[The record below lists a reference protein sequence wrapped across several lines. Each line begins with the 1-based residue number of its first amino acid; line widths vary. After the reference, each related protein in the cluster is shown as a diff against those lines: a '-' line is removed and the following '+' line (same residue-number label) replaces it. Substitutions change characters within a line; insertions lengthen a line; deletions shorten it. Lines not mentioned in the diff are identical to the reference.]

1 MIIASKHFPRI
12 ITGAVLVSVLG
23 TALYLS
29 GPYLFG
35 LLLLFTLVGLWEF
48 YAMFWPLKA
57 NIGGLA
63 LGGLLITAAWMR
75 PEMVVMTLALS
86 TLILACMFLFC
97 WSHDDKYRFTR
108 VAVLAGGLL
117 YVPMLIMPALNFSI
131 HEQLLLIC
139 TAAGSSGEATAGTAA
154 GSDTVAYFFGMRFG
168 KHKIWPKVSPKKSVE
183 GSAAGLAA
191 SVVVAVCFGLAFGVP
206 ATGISDYALLGLV
219 LGVMA
224 QLGDFFESALKRS
237 RSVKDSGNVL
247 PGHGGVLDRV
257 DSLLFDPDLR
267 VCQGPHDILLKRIAL
282 QERLRKE
289 GKALSM
295 NVFPPFLKPAGTEP
309 NLSLQKAFALIASLS
324 AGAGKH

>member
-57 NIGGLA
+57 NIGGRILGLA

-117 YVPMLIMPALNFSI
+117 YVPMLIAPPEFSFTSN
-131 HEQLLLIC
+131 C
-139 TAAGSSGEATAGTAA
+139 CSSVRRRVRT
-154 GSDTVAYFFGMRFG
+154 R
-168 KHKIWPKVSPKKSVE
+168 WPISSVCASASTKSGPKSVPRRASKAAPP
-183 GSAAGLAA
+183 GSPPAWSWRSVLASRSA
-191 SVVVAVCFGLAFGVP
+191 CP
-206 ATGISDYALLGLV
+206 RTGISDYAP
-219 LGVMA
+219 A
-224 QLGDFFESALKRS
+224 RPRAR
-237 RSVKDSGNVL
+237 R
-247 PGHGGVLDRV
+247 HGPAWR
-257 DSLLFDPDLR
+257 
-267 VCQGPHDILLKRIAL
+267 
-282 QERLRKE
+282 
-289 GKALSM
+289 
-295 NVFPPFLKPAGTEP
+295 FL
-309 NLSLQKAFALIASLS
+309 
-324 AGAGKH
+324 

>member
-57 NIGGLA
+57 NIGGRILGLA

-139 TAAGSSGEATAGTAA
+139 TAAGS
-154 GSDTVAYFFGMRFG
+154 DTVAYSASTKSGPKSAPRRASKAAPPG
-168 KHKIWPKVSPKKSVE
+168 SPPAWSWRSVLASRSACPRLASATTPCSASCSASWPSLAISLNRRSSVPVR
-183 GSAAGLAA
+183 SRIQAT
-191 SVVVAVCFGLAFGVP
+191 SCP
-206 ATGISDYALLGLV
+206 AT
-219 LGVMA
+219 
-224 QLGDFFESALKRS
+224 
-237 RSVKDSGNVL
+237 
-247 PGHGGVLDRV
+247 
-257 DSLLFDPDLR
+257 
-267 VCQGPHDILLKRIAL
+267 
-282 QERLRKE
+282 
-289 GKALSM
+289 
-295 NVFPPFLKPAGTEP
+295 AGSSIVWTACC
-309 NLSLQKAFALIASLS
+309 S
-324 AGAGKH
+324 

>member
-57 NIGGLA
+57 NIGGRILGLA

-139 TAAGSSGEATAGTAA
+139 TAAGS
-154 GSDTVAYFFGMRFG
+154 DTVAYFFGMRFG

-191 SVVVAVCFGLAFGVP
+191 SVVVAVCFGLAFGV
-206 ATGISDYALLGLV
+206 
-219 LGVMA
+219 MA

-257 DSLLFDPDLR
+257 DSLLFVIPTYECAR
-267 VCQGPHDILLKRIAL
+267 AL
-282 QERLRKE
+282 
-289 GKALSM
+289 M
-295 NVFPPFLKPAGTEP
+295 TFF
-309 NLSLQKAFALIASLS
+309 
-324 AGAGKH
+324 

>member
-57 NIGGLA
+57 NIGGRILGLA

-139 TAAGSSGEATAGTAA
+139 TAAGS
-154 GSDTVAYFFGMRFG
+154 DTVAYFFGMRFG

-183 GSAAGLAA
+183 GSAAGSPPAWSWRSVLASRSACQRLA
-191 SVVVAVCFGLAFGVP
+191 SATTPCSASCSASWPSLAISLNRRSSVPVRSRIQATSCP
-206 ATGISDYALLGLV
+206 AT
-219 LGVMA
+219 
-224 QLGDFFESALKRS
+224 
-237 RSVKDSGNVL
+237 
-247 PGHGGVLDRV
+247 
-257 DSLLFDPDLR
+257 
-267 VCQGPHDILLKRIAL
+267 
-282 QERLRKE
+282 
-289 GKALSM
+289 
-295 NVFPPFLKPAGTEP
+295 AGSSIVWTACC
-309 NLSLQKAFALIASLS
+309 S
-324 AGAGKH
+324 

>member
-57 NIGGLA
+57 NIGGRILGLA

-139 TAAGSSGEATAGTAA
+139 TAAGSDTAGTADA
-154 GSDTVAYFFGMRFG
+154 TASA
-168 KHKIWPKVSPKKSVE
+168 

-257 DSLLFDPDLR
+257 DSLLFVIPTYECAR
-267 VCQGPHDILLKRIAL
+267 AL
-282 QERLRKE
+282 
-289 GKALSM
+289 M
-295 NVFPPFLKPAGTEP
+295 TFF
-309 NLSLQKAFALIASLS
+309 
-324 AGAGKH
+324 

>member
-57 NIGGLA
+57 NIGGRILGLA

-139 TAAGSSGEATAGTAA
+139 TAAGS
-154 GSDTVAYFFGMRFG
+154 DTVAYFF
-168 KHKIWPKVSPKKSVE
+168 
-183 GSAAGLAA
+183 
-191 SVVVAVCFGLAFGVP
+191 
-206 ATGISDYALLGLV
+206 
-219 LGVMA
+219 MA

-257 DSLLFDPDLR
+257 DSLLFVIPTYECAR
-267 VCQGPHDILLKRIAL
+267 AL
-282 QERLRKE
+282 
-289 GKALSM
+289 M
-295 NVFPPFLKPAGTEP
+295 TFF
-309 NLSLQKAFALIASLS
+309 
-324 AGAGKH
+324 

>member
-1 MIIASKHFPRI
+1 
-12 ITGAVLVSVLG
+12 
-23 TALYLS
+23 
-29 GPYLFG
+29 
-35 LLLLFTLVGLWEF
+35 
-48 YAMFWPLKA
+48 
-57 NIGGLA
+57 
-63 LGGLLITAAWMR
+63 
-75 PEMVVMTLALS
+75 
-86 TLILACMFLFC
+86 MFLFC

-139 TAAGSSGEATAGTAA
+139 TAAGS
-154 GSDTVAYFFGMRFG
+154 DTVAYFFGMRFG

-191 SVVVAVCFGLAFGVP
+191 SVVVAVCFGLVFGVP

-257 DSLLFDPDLR
+257 DSLLFVIPTYECAR
-267 VCQGPHDILLKRIAL
+267 AL
-282 QERLRKE
+282 
-289 GKALSM
+289 M
-295 NVFPPFLKPAGTEP
+295 TFF
-309 NLSLQKAFALIASLS
+309 
-324 AGAGKH
+324 

>member
-57 NIGGLA
+57 NIGGRILGLV

-139 TAAGSSGEATAGTAA
+139 TAAGS
-154 GSDTVAYFFGMRFG
+154 DTVAYFFGMRFG
-168 KHKIWPKVSPKKSVE
+168 KHKIWPKVPK
-183 GSAAGLAA
+183 
-191 SVVVAVCFGLAFGVP
+191 P
-206 ATGISDYALLGLV
+206 
-219 LGVMA
+219 
-224 QLGDFFESALKRS
+224 
-237 RSVKDSGNVL
+237 
-247 PGHGGVLDRV
+247 
-257 DSLLFDPDLR
+257 
-267 VCQGPHDILLKRIAL
+267 
-282 QERLRKE
+282 
-289 GKALSM
+289 
-295 NVFPPFLKPAGTEP
+295 
-309 NLSLQKAFALIASLS
+309 
-324 AGAGKH
+324 